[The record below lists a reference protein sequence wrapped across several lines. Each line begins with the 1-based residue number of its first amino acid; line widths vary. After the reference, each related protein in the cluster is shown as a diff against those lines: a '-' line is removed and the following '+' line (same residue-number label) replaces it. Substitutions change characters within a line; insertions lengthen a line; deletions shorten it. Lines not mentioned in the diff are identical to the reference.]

1 MSDDVRTPAQ
11 IEAEIARR
19 RQDLAATLDELA
31 VRVHPVTIARD
42 TKAKAVSTVDH
53 TVGQAYVAANRAVSR
68 AKAHFVTDEGA
79 PRPERILPVAVAGV
93 VLIFAVTGLSAW
105 RRRR

>member
-19 RQDLAATLDELA
+19 REDLAATLDELA

-42 TKAKAVSTVDH
+42 TKAKAASAVDR
-53 TVGQAYVAANRAVSR
+53 TVGQGYVAVNRAVSR
-68 AKAHFVTDEGA
+68 ARLHFVTREGV

-93 VLIFAVTGLSAW
+93 ALVVAVAGLSSW

>member
-1 MSDDVRTPAQ
+1 MSDVRTPAQ

-42 TKAKAVSTVDH
+42 TKAKAVSAVDR
-53 TVGQAYVAANRAVSR
+53 TMGQVYVAANRKVSMVTSR
-68 AKAHFVTDEGA
+68 FVKDDGS
-79 PRPERILPVAVAGV
+79 PRLDRIVPMAVAGV
-93 VLIFAVTGLSAW
+93 LVVSAVGGLSVW